1 MYALLT
7 TPAHAAAMVASLI
20 GTRASRAVAYDL
32 AGRVVGTLWDRS
44 EGRTGVDARCRVDA
58 RCLGEGE
65 FVIRWIGA
73 EGERQARLS
82 VA

>member
-20 GTRASRAVAYDL
+20 GARASRAVAYDL

-44 EGRTGVDARCRVDA
+44 EGRADVDT

-65 FVIRWIGA
+65 FVIRWSGA